1 MMTTLMHF
9 AIVLLVILMLAC
21 SWRARRGPR
30 TADRLIAID
39 LIATLLAG
47 VMVILALLYE
57 QEMFLDV
64 ALALGALSFIG
75 TIAISRFVAEGSVF

>member
-1 MMTTLMHF
+1 MT
-9 AIVLLVILMLAC
+9 LLLHTALILIVILMLAT
-21 SWRARRGPR
+21 SIRARRGPR

-39 LIATLLAG
+39 LITTLLAG
-47 VMVILALLYE
+47 AMVVLALLFE

>member
-1 MMTTLMHF
+1 MT
-9 AIVLLVILMLAC
+9 LLLHTALILIVILMLAT
-21 SWRARRGPR
+21 SIRARRGPR

-39 LIATLLAG
+39 LITTLLAG
-47 VMVILALLYE
+47 AMVVLALLFE

-64 ALALGALSFIG
+64 ALVLGALSFIG